1 MDIKPW
7 HIAVLLIVLALV
19 GLVAWL
25 VRAFNQGRRG

>member
-7 HIAVLLIVLALV
+7 QIVVLLIVLALV
-19 GLVAWL
+19 GFAAWI